1 MTFPKNTAAGD
12 VIYTV
17 ELSTDL
23 IEWKSDDSV
32 SFVSETPTGEG
43 RSEVTYQSDLPDAR
57 EVYMRLK
64 MTQKQ

>member
-17 ELSTDL
+17 EISTNL
-23 IEWKSDDSV
+23 IDWASDMV
-32 SFVSETPTGEG
+32 SLVSEEPIGEG
-43 RSEVTYQSDLPDAR
+43 LAEVTYQSALPDAN

-64 MTQKQ
+64 MTQRQ